1 MALDTLRK
9 GAGRLLGMIL
19 MGMLVVSFGVWG
31 IADIFRGYG
40 QQTLI
45 SVGDTEISSQDY
57 MRAQQDVLRS
67 MSAQAKRSLSLQ
79 EARALGLDRQVLERL
94 VGGAAVDNHAKSLHL
109 SIADS
114 TLLEQIMKDPAFKD
128 VAGNFSPLAFQQAM
142 QTIGMNEQGYL
153 NSLRERNLRRQILT
167 TVGKVVNSPD
177 MLISALNS
185 YNGETRT
192 LRYVLVPESVVGTIP
207 DPSEEDLKRYYENHQ
222 TKFTQPE
229 FRKIGVLAVTPETV
243 KDQVTI
249 TEADLK
255 AAYEA
260 NKDTLGK
267 PERRQVQQISFPD
280 LAAANAAYQKL
291 QSGTDFVALAK
302 EQNLS
307 ETDIDL
313 GVLSRAQLADPA
325 IAEAAFNLELNKVAE
340 PVTGKLGGV
349 VLLRVTLIE
358 PGKTPTYE
366 EAKPELEKTLLKE
379 RAAGAIFDLHDKI
392 EDQLGSGS
400 RLSEIADK
408 FKITYQLIDQVDREG
423 RKPDGSAV
431 TLPAQKDLLNA
442 AFATD
447 TGVENDP
454 IDAKDEGVIWYEV
467 LGVVPEQVKPF
478 DQVKDEAAKDWRA
491 DELRTKVA
499 KYAQDLVTSLNGGK
513 TLEEVAKDLKAEV
526 MTSDPVKRDGITVNV
541 LPPAVAQ
548 AFTLPVKGYG
558 SAPSAVEEGRIVFQV
573 DKVTPPE
580 PLAAAEAD
588 RLKQQL
594 GLLIS
599 EDAISEYF
607 AALETRYGV
616 KVNQPAL
623 AKLTGSGEEP

>member
-94 VGGAAVDNHAKSLHL
+94 IGGAAVDNHAKSLHL

-128 VAGNFSPLAFQQAM
+128 AAGNFSPLAFQQAM